1 MAGFAFRLCARPWRL
16 VPSFLAPALLVAGVG
31 LLWVPAAVLAQG
43 ATAAAAGLIA
53 SSDCRPEVLKRPVV
67 EGASVRGELS
77 GFDPCHRSVRFV
89 VPKTDSKPPLVI
101 SVHGGGGRPDAE
113 AITRKFEEAGMAT
126 LLFDAYQH
134 NAATPRMANAVRQM
148 MLYRVSLQAYQWAL
162 GRTDIDVRRIYLYGI
177 SNGAS
182 VVLNLAAVVDP
193 THVRGVFS
201 EAPTPTGIGYPDEIR
216 VPVLIAFGKED
227 DLGAKV
233 GTRRWQI
240 SDPCRWTTFS
250 PEAPPGTARD
260 CSDRAP
266 GGRML
271 TTLQWLERLRF
282 SGLGAAQVRYFDG
295 VAHGAFLGPL
305 TVQTAGQFARTRGF
319 QMPDDMGW
327 SEGATPEGQA
337 ALLAEALR
345 FFGQSRP

>member
-1 MAGFAFRLCARPWRL
+1 MQGLARRPRLPRGGLACSLWVAG
-16 VPSFLAPALLVAGVG
+16 ALLGLAAPGAGAQ
-31 LLWVPAAVLAQG
+31 PAAVSAPG
-43 ATAAAAGLIA
+43 HIAT
-53 SSDCRPEVLKRPVV
+53 SECRPDVLRRPVV
-67 EGASVRGELS
+67 EGSTVRGELA

-89 VPKTDSKPPLVI
+89 VPKTATKAPLVI

-134 NAATPRMANAVRQM
+134 NGASPRMANGVRQM
-148 MLYRVSLQAYQWAL
+148 MLYRVALQAYQWAQ
-162 GRTDIDVRRIYLYGI
+162 GRTDIDAQRIYLYGI

-201 EAPTPTGIGYPDEIR
+201 EAPTPTGIGYPDQIR

-233 GTRRWQI
+233 GARRWQI
-240 SDPCRWTTFS
+240 SDPCRWATFF
-250 PEAPPGTARD
+250 PEAPPGTARE

-271 TTLQWLERLRF
+271 TTLQWLERVRLVDP
-282 SGLGAAQVRYFDG
+282 GAIQVRYFDG

-305 TVQTAGQFARTRGF
+305 TVQTAGQFARSRGF
-319 QMPDDMGW
+319 QMPDDVGW
-327 SEGATPEGQA
+327 SEGATPEGQG
-337 ALLAEALR
+337 ALLAQALR
-345 FFGQSRP
+345 FFGIAPP